1 MDPVAE
7 HRTVSRVV
15 GILEVVARARRPVP
29 LSVLAAQLD
38 APKSSLHGLV
48 GGLLHRGY
56 LSEIDGGYRLG
67 AGAHA
72 LLAPAGSSLPLPA
85 GRVLRR
91 DRRAH
96 GRDGDVV
103 ATRVGDRSVVYVHSE
118 PSAFEVCYRP
128 RLRERRPILPTSAG
142 KLFLAHDDDR
152 DSVLALADEDHRR
165 RFLTEIDSIRA
176 SGVAFNRGE
185 TVSDLGAVAVG
196 VYEDDRLTAGITIAG
211 PLTRVAERLE
221 YFGGLAQEVLT
232 ADGFSRHG
240 RQPS

>member
-72 LLAPAGSSLPLPA
+72 LLAPAGSSLPLLLGESCA
-85 GRVLRR
+85 EIAVRTGETVTL
-91 DRRAH
+91 
-96 GRDGDVV
+96 

-152 DSVLALADEDHRR
+152 DSVLARADEDHRR

-176 SGVAFNRGE
+176 SGMAFNRGE

>member
-72 LLAPAGSSLPLPA
+72 LLAPAGSSLPLLLGESCA
-85 GRVLRR
+85 EIAVRTGETVTL
-91 DRRAH
+91 
-96 GRDGDVV
+96 

-176 SGVAFNRGE
+176 SGMAFNRGE
-185 TVSDLGAVAVG
+185 TVSDAVG

>member
-72 LLAPAGSSLPLPA
+72 LLAPAGSSLPLLLGESCA
-85 GRVLRR
+85 EIAVRTGETVTL
-91 DRRAH
+91 
-96 GRDGDVV
+96 

-176 SGVAFNRGE
+176 SGMAFNRGE

>member
-1 MDPVAE
+1 MAE

-72 LLAPAGSSLPLPA
+72 LLAPAGSSLPLLLGESCA
-85 GRVLRR
+85 EIAVRTGETVTL
-91 DRRAH
+91 
-96 GRDGDVV
+96 

-152 DSVLALADEDHRR
+152 DSVLARADEDHRR

-176 SGVAFNRGE
+176 SGMAFNRGE

>member
-1 MDPVAE
+1 MAE

-72 LLAPAGSSLPLPA
+72 LLAPAGSSLPLLLGESCA
-85 GRVLRR
+85 EIAVRTGETVTL
-91 DRRAH
+91 
-96 GRDGDVV
+96 

-176 SGVAFNRGE
+176 SGMAFNRGE

>member
-1 MDPVAE
+1 M
-7 HRTVSRVV
+7 SRVV

-72 LLAPAGSSLPLPA
+72 LLAPAGSSLPLLLGESCA
-85 GRVLRR
+85 EIAVRTGETVTL
-91 DRRAH
+91 
-96 GRDGDVV
+96 

-176 SGVAFNRGE
+176 SGMAFNRGE

>member
-72 LLAPAGSSLPLPA
+72 LLAPAGSSLPLLLGESCA
-85 GRVLRR
+85 EIAVRTGETVTL
-91 DRRAH
+91 
-96 GRDGDVV
+96 

-176 SGVAFNRGE
+176 SGMAFNRGE

-211 PLTRVAERLE
+211 PLTRMAERLE